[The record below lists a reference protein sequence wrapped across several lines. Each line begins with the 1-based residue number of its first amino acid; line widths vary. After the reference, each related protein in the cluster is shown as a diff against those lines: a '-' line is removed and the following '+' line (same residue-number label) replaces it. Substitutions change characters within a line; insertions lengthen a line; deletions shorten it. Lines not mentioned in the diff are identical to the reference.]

1 MYEKI
6 TLKFVDLLLLAVLK
20 LTIVDHLRVVFSAG
34 VLLERV
40 NLRACNHLF
49 DWPCFIWSKSRWWEA
64 QGEGEG
70 GKGIRCLPE
79 KAVKK

>member
-20 LTIVDHLRVVFSAG
+20 LTIVDQ
-34 VLLERV
+34 LL
-40 NLRACNHLF
+40 
-49 DWPCFIWSKSRWWEA
+49 
-64 QGEGEG
+64 
-70 GKGIRCLPE
+70 KGIRCLPE